1 MTTRKMGISSRF
13 SKSGQPDEENG
24 LSSQDNTGKKH
35 KRPSFK
41 EREVPDSDHG
51 EDDAG
56 DHSDADSTVSLGGP
70 PQSSGRHARSSSG
83 AKPKTDGSSKNGTG
97 ASPKSD
103 LYADMNRDSD
113 GPVVLD
119 GAAITDGVGESS
131 NAEAGTEDDEIVL
144 KPILRQFDPLFDEK
158 MKPWP
163 PPQDWPEKDVGGLR
177 SWLHFWLHFYPWPW
191 NRDSQ
196 HGQQGE
202 QSQERQRSKN
212 RSRKSKGT
220 PTMPENGAKLE
231 KSVKPEPHPIPLEK
245 VDTSSFKVHKYE
257 ALGAL
262 HTLSVH
268 YQRSKILSHYLVFKN
283 PKGPEY
289 QIRELF
295 VEIFLVHRHS
305 HSQCVIQRDWT
316 HCEMISRHTV
326 SDHTVSKHW

>member
-41 EREVPDSDHG
+41 EREVPDGDHG

-56 DHSDADSTVSLGGP
+56 DHSDADSTVSLGGS

-83 AKPKTDGSSKNGTG
+83 AKPKTDSSSKNATG
-97 ASPKSD
+97 ASPKSN
-103 LYADMNRDSD
+103 LYAH
-113 GPVVLD
+113 
-119 GAAITDGVGESS
+119 ESS
-131 NAEAGTEDDEIVL
+131 NAKAGTEDDEIVL

-202 QSQERQRSKN
+202 QSQERQRSTN
-212 RSRKSKGT
+212 RSRKIKRT

-245 VDTSSFKVHKYE
+245 VDSSSFKVHKYE

-289 QIRELF
+289 QICELF

-316 HCEMISRHTV
+316 PCEMISRHTV